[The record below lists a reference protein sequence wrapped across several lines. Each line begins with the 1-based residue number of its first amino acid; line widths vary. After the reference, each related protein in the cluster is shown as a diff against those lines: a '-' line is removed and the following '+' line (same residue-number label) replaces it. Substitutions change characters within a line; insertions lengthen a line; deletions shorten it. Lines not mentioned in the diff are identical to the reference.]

1 MRVGQIPYQ
10 RRRQNTPPCFL
21 VTQTSL
27 HWGNNICVHLSVCL
41 TLVGRYSKKDMSQRR
56 AANAKQAPVVAE
68 ATVVKGPLS
77 LDTTKPNLSEE
88 QVPLSTGSDLSS
100 NNNNNS
106 ESPSARVLKWKESP
120 FAVGLTEPTWEAERL
135 GLSTRGRKNDDLPIL
150 DDEYLPKDTTGC
162 LCCSA
167 VVCSF
172 LGAGRVGNMVVLSST
187 TEWVEHVEQDLETG
201 EEKVTRYTRPKLN
214 WVVGPL

>member
-1 MRVGQIPYQ
+1 
-10 RRRQNTPPCFL
+10 
-21 VTQTSL
+21 
-27 HWGNNICVHLSVCL
+27 
-41 TLVGRYSKKDMSQRR
+41 MSQRR
-56 AANAKQAPVVAE
+56 AANQKQPPVVAE

-77 LDTTKPNLSEE
+77 LETSNMSIAEE

-100 NNNNNS
+100 NNNGNNEFQS
-106 ESPSARVLKWKESP
+106 TRVKKWKESP

-135 GLSTRGRKNDDLPIL
+135 GMSGRGGRKNDDLPIL
-150 DDEYLPKDTTGC
+150 DDEYLPRDTTGC

-167 VVCSF
+167 IVCSY
-172 LGAGRVGNMVVLSST
+172 LGAGRVGNMAVLSST
-187 TEWVEHVEQDLETG
+187 TEWVEFVEQDEETG

>member
-1 MRVGQIPYQ
+1 
-10 RRRQNTPPCFL
+10 
-21 VTQTSL
+21 
-27 HWGNNICVHLSVCL
+27 
-41 TLVGRYSKKDMSQRR
+41 MSQRR
-56 AANAKQAPVVAE
+56 ATNAKLPPIVAA

-77 LDTTKPNLSEE
+77 LDTPKTSVLSEE
-88 QVPLSTGSDLSS
+88 QVPLSTGSDLIGG
-100 NNNNNS
+100 NNNHSHN
-106 ESPSARVLKWKESP
+106 ESPSERVMKWKDSP

-135 GLSTRGRKNDDLPIL
+135 GMSSLTRGRKNDDLPPIL
-150 DDEYLPKDTTGC
+150 DDDEYLPKDTTGC

-167 VVCSF
+167 LVCSY

-187 TEWVEHVEQDLETG
+187 TEWVEEVEQDEETG